1 MTRIERVTIFK
12 NSWFILS
19 FTALMI
25 STGCRRMTLAISS
38 TDYSADSLVIS
49 ISDETDTVSIFEEMN
64 SSELSVPSALS
75 SETVSEV
82 PSKPAAQNREI
93 KTESSAAEMKP
104 SVGESKDLT
113 QPSVGNE
120 KDNSNL
126 AFSHGSGNAIKNA
139 TAADTREVADKVVFY
154 LNKARTEKGS
164 GELSKLSGLTRYAE
178 YRSGQLIS
186 NFAHDPGD
194 WNKAAEAAGYGKYID
209 LSENGNTPQGY
220 YDIGAREAIAMTG
233 LVGNTDKVAETLAQI
248 IIDSPRHWSYV
259 GSDEMKYTG
268 VGVSCNEDMW
278 YAAIMV
284 TNTTEYEN

>member
-12 NSWFILS
+12 SAGFILS

-25 STGCRRMTLAISS
+25 STGCRQMTPAISS
-38 TDYSADSLVIS
+38 TDYSADSSVILNS
-49 ISDETDTVSIFEEMN
+49 GETDTLSIFEEMS
-64 SSELSVPSALS
+64 SSELSAPSALI

-82 PSKPAAQNREI
+82 NSKPAAQSRET
-93 KTESSAAEMKP
+93 KTESSAAEIK
-104 SVGESKDLT
+104 
-113 QPSVGNE
+113 PSVGNE
-120 KDNSNL
+120 KDNSDSTL
-126 AFSHGSGNAIKNA
+126 SDGSGNAIKNA
-139 TAADTREVADKVVFY
+139 TAADTREVADKVIFY
-154 LNKARTEKGS
+154 LNKARAEIGS

-194 WNKAAEAAGYGKYID
+194 WNKAAEATGYGKYID
-209 LSENGNTPQGY
+209 LSEYGNAEGY
-220 YDIGAREAIAMTG
+220 YDIGAREALAMAG
-233 LVGNTDKVAETLAQI
+233 IVGSSDRIAETLAQI

-259 GSDEMKYTG
+259 GSNEMKYIG
-268 VGVSCNEDMW
+268 VGVSCNSDMW

>member
-25 STGCRRMTLAISS
+25 STGCRRMTPAISS

-82 PSKPAAQNREI
+82 HSKPAAQNRET
-93 KTESSAAEMKP
+93 KTESSAAEIK
-104 SVGESKDLT
+104 
-113 QPSVGNE
+113 PSVGNE

-194 WNKAAEAAGYGKYID
+194 WNKAAEATGYGKYID
-209 LSENGNTPQGY
+209 LSENGSTPQGY
-220 YDIGAREAIAMTG
+220 YDIGAREALAMAGIAG
-233 LVGNTDKVAETLAQI
+233 STDRIAETLAQI

-259 GSDEMKYTG
+259 GSKDMTYCA
-268 VGVSCNEDMW
+268 VGVSCNADMW

>member
-12 NSWFILS
+12 SAWFILS

-25 STGCRRMTLAISS
+25 STGCRQMTPAISS
-38 TDYSADSLVIS
+38 TDYSADSSVIS
-49 ISDETDTVSIFEEMN
+49 NSGETDTLSIFEEMS
-64 SSELSVPSALS
+64 SSELSAPSALS

-82 PSKPAAQNREI
+82 NSKPAAQSRET
-93 KTESSAAEMKP
+93 KTESSAAEIK
-104 SVGESKDLT
+104 
-113 QPSVGNE
+113 PSVGNE
-120 KDNSNL
+120 KDNSNSTL
-126 AFSHGSGNAIKNA
+126 SGGSGNAIKNA
-139 TAADTREVADKVVFY
+139 TAADTREVADKVIFY
-154 LNKARTEKGS
+154 LNKARAEIGS

-194 WNKAAEAAGYGKYID
+194 WNKAAEATGYGKYID
-209 LSENGNTPQGY
+209 LSEYGNAEGY
-220 YDIGAREAIAMTG
+220 YDIGAREAIAMAG
-233 LVGNTDKVAETLAQI
+233 IVGSTDRIAETLAQI

-268 VGVSCNEDMW
+268 VGVSCNADMW

-284 TNTTEYEN
+284 TNTTDYEN

>member
-25 STGCRRMTLAISS
+25 STGCRRMTPAISS
-38 TDYSADSLVIS
+38 SDYSADSLVIS

-82 PSKPAAQNREI
+82 HSKPATQNRET

-104 SVGESKDLT
+104 SVVEANNNPHT
-113 QPSVGNE
+113 SVI
-120 KDNSNL
+120 DDSNS
-126 AFSHGSGNAIKNA
+126 APVKNA
-139 TAADTREVADKVVFY
+139 PAADTREVADKVIFY
-154 LNKARTEKGS
+154 LNKARAEIGS
-164 GELSKLSGLTRYAE
+164 GELSKLSGLTGYAE

-186 NFAHDPGD
+186 NFAHDPDD
-194 WNKAAEAAGYGKYID
+194 WNKAAEATGYGKYID
-209 LSENGNTPQGY
+209 LSESGGVTQGY
-220 YDIGAREAIAMTG
+220 YDIGAREALAMAG
-233 LVGNTDKVAETLAQI
+233 IVGSTDRIAETLAQI

-259 GSDEMKYTG
+259 GSKDMTYCA
-268 VGVSCNEDMW
+268 VGVSCNADMW